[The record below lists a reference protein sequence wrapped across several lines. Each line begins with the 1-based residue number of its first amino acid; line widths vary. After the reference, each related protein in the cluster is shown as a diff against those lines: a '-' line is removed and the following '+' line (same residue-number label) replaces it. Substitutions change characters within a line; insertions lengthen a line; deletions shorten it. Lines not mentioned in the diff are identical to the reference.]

1 MNFDRDPGK
10 QSRVL
15 AERGIDFA
23 DAVTIFAGP
32 VLVKMDTRQDYGE
45 VRMIAIGHM
54 SEAFVTVVYTDR
66 GDTRWIITAWPA
78 NRKERAEWQRLHSKK
93 P

>member
-1 MNFDRDPGK
+1 MNFDWDPSKQGK
-10 QSRVL
+10 VL

-32 VLVKMDTRQDYGE
+32 VLVKTDTRQDYGE
-45 VRMIAIGHM
+45 VRMIAIGQM
-54 SEAFVTVVYTDR
+54 NEVFVTVVDTDR

-78 NRKERAEWQRLHSKK
+78 NRKECAEWQRSHLKK